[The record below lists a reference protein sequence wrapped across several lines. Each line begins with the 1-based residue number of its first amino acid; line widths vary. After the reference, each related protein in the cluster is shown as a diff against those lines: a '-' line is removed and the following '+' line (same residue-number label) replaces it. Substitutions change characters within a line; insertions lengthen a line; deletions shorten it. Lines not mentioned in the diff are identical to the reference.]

1 MLFRA
6 QMKNTG
12 EIDNFSRKY
21 YIIKITVIKSIIPEQ
36 TTVHEGDQKLLTV
49 ACKNDW
55 AWRVS

>member
-36 TTVHEGDQKLLTV
+36 TTVHEGD
-49 ACKNDW
+49 
-55 AWRVS
+55 